1 MRTLLSLFASAVL
14 LLSLPALAQALEVTD
29 AKLGKGVQD
38 RQIVDETTTFA
49 VNEKAYLWVRLT
61 GGPADD
67 VKVNWSIGDHT
78 DSIPLKI
85 GGSPWRTW
93 ANKTLW
99 MAGEWTVTVT
109 DGGGQVLK
117 EIKFQVQ

>member
-14 LLSLPALAQALEVTD
+14 LSLSTLAQALEVTD

-49 VNEKAYLWVRLT
+49 VNDKAYLWVRLT

-67 VKVNWSIGDHT
+67 VNVNWSIGDHT
-78 DSIPLKI
+78 DSIPLKV

-109 DGGGQVLK
+109 DGSGQVLK